1 MSLLFK
7 ILVAWIILS
16 FVACSVYVWFRYRAD
31 KRERLQVI
39 LNRLM
44 ELDQLDELHY
54 DAYQERQELME
65 ELEENYPCQ
74 Q

>member
-1 MSLLFK
+1 MSLGVK
-7 ILVAWIILS
+7 IFAAWIALS
-16 FVACSVYVWFRYRAD
+16 FVVCAAYVWLRYRAD

-39 LNRLM
+39 LNRLT

-54 DAYQERQELME
+54 DSYQERQELMQ

-74 Q
+74 R

>member
-1 MSLLFK
+1 MNLLFK

-16 FVACSVYVWFRYRAD
+16 FVACAVYVWLRYRAD

-54 DAYQERQELME
+54 DTYQERQELMQ

-74 Q
+74 R

>member
-1 MSLLFK
+1 MSLLLK
-7 ILVAWIILS
+7 LLIAWIIVS
-16 FVACSVYVWFRYRAD
+16 FVACSVYVWLRYRAD

-44 ELDQLDELHY
+44 ELDRLDELHY
-54 DAYQERQELME
+54 DTYQERQELMQ